1 MNLITLLSLSIPWLT
16 ISVIGN
22 PMNVRVGLDID
33 VKNGL
38 SDGTPPK
45 NGTEPEDC
53 GLLGARCYEWDKPC
67 CADKGLICKKHDPW
81 CLRQVKKFCCMEDT
95 EQPINQ
101 GAENSTEEASQ
112 GCATKWQLCGKATN
126 PERSCCYNLMCL
138 HTVGARFQCF
148 PPK

>member
-1 MNLITLLSLSIPWLT
+1 
-16 ISVIGN
+16 
-22 PMNVRVGLDID
+22 MNVRVGLDID

-101 GAENSTEEASQ
+101 GAEGLRAGTFDMHRKRKMTNTRDMPKQSKYNHRHLRKM
-112 GCATKWQLCGKATN
+112 GNKLRGKT
-126 PERSCCYNLMCL
+126 
-138 HTVGARFQCF
+138 
-148 PPK
+148 